1 MHHAELEAVLFL
13 AGDQGIDE
21 KNLQDL
27 LDLSS
32 ETLETTV
39 QDYQNYLQQDD
50 QRGLQLIKVNQ
61 TYKLVTKP
69 NMASVLKKYY
79 KKDMQVHL
87 SQAALEVLAIICYQ
101 QPITRV
107 EIDEIRGV
115 ASQAAIQTLNA
126 RGLIAENGKKD
137 VPGRPKLFVTTD
149 YFLQYFGFE
158 SLDEMPRIEEF
169 KTESLIDTSIINQ
182 EEVNEL

>member
-1 MHHAELEAVLFL
+1 MHHAELEAVLFV
-13 AGDQGIDE
+13 AGDQGIDDKSLQE
-21 KNLQDL
+21 LLNLTA
-27 LDLSS
+27 
-32 ETLETTV
+32 EELESV
-39 QDYQNYLQQDD
+39 IKDYQELLEQDSK
-50 QRGLQLIKVNQ
+50 RGLQLIKVNQ
-61 TYKLVTKP
+61 TYKLVTK
-69 NMASVLKKYY
+69 AIAESVLKKYY

-158 SLDEMPRIEEF
+158 SIDEMPKIEEF
-169 KTESLIDTSIINQ
+169 KTESLIDTQSINE
-182 EEVNEL
+182 EEVSES